1 MSLVSD
7 QSFHRLH
14 LPKSAQPPPYVA
26 ILRRVGIAVGIVLV
40 SWAIVLLE
48 RDGYRDAVDG
58 SVSVI
63 DALYYTTVTLST
75 TGYGDITPVSTSA
88 RLVNALVVTPMRLA
102 FVLVLVGTTIQV
114 LTQRSRDEFKI
125 GRWRSHVQDHIVV
138 CGYGT
143 KGRSAICALLQRGHR
158 SEEIVVVDQDAEA
171 VADATSAGFFAV
183 HGSTTSDDVLR
194 EAMVGRASAVIV
206 AVNRDDTAALTTL
219 TVRQLAAHVKVV
231 AAIREHEN
239 ADLVRQSGADSVITS
254 SDAAGRLLGLATD
267 SPRTV
272 HVLEDLMTAGH
283 GLDIVERE
291 VTADEAGSSLQSTGV
306 PVLAVVRGGEL
317 LHFSDRQVA
326 ELRPGDVLI
335 YVASLTPQPVQE
347 PGPA

>member
-1 MSLVSD
+1 MPDLSH
-7 QSFHRLH
+7 HRLR
-14 LPKSAQPPPYVA
+14 LPNNEQLSPHVA
-26 ILRRVGIAVGIVLV
+26 ILRRVAIAVGLVLV
-40 SWAIVLLE
+40 NWLLVIIE

-58 SVSVI
+58 HVSVV

-75 TGYGDITPVSTSA
+75 TGYGDVTPVTQSA
-88 RLVNALVVTPMRLA
+88 RLINALVVTPMRLL

-125 GRWRSHVQDHIVV
+125 GRWRQKVKDHVVV

-143 KGRSAICALLQRGHR
+143 KGRSAIRALLERGH
-158 SEEIVVVDQDAEA
+158 SHEQIVVVDQAGNA
-171 VADATSAGFFAV
+171 IADATSAGFFAV
-183 HGSTTSDDVLR
+183 HGSTTSDEVLR
-194 EAMVGRASAVIV
+194 EAVVDKASTVIV

-219 TVRQLAAHVKVV
+219 TVRQLARHVKVV
-231 AAIREHEN
+231 AAIREQEN

-272 HVLEDLMTAGH
+272 HVIEDLMTAGH
-283 GLDIVERE
+283 GLDIAERPVTPNE
-291 VTADEAGSSLQSTGV
+291 VGKPLQALGV

-317 LHFSDRQVA
+317 LHYNEPSVAEVQVA
-326 ELRPGDVLI
+326 DVLVF
-335 YVASLTPQPVQE
+335 VASIDAA
-347 PGPA
+347 GDRS